1 MAGILR
7 SSILGTPLFNSRF
20 EEFGPIYVPEV
31 WAALAV
37 LAIPPAAVESFETA
51 IRALSVH

>member
-7 SSILGTPLFNSRF
+7 SSVLGTPLFNSPVWLKL

-31 WAALAV
+31 FVAKHSSDSHALA
-37 LAIPPAAVESFETA
+37 P
-51 IRALSVH
+51 R